1 MKALAFGCIHH
12 PVADPKALAFLHAQI
27 EAFQPDVLVNLG
39 DWYDGEGWSRWDNE
53 NPWTIIDEYR
63 AARDHA
69 RILNSF
75 SFIKKFVWLYGNHE
89 SNISEPGR
97 LKKSQRAIVDWQD
110 WSPPGGGLRDEVK
123 DWHVIKKYG
132 SSVRWNLGP
141 ISFVHGVKANVYS
154 ARDEARMHC
163 VPHGLTVSAH
173 SHRPVQVTRDSLAG
187 NQPAD
192 LWFAN
197 VGTGIDVSKARY
209 IQRSNYQGWGMA
221 VCLIEVHSTDK
232 SLLKEGRRG
241 YMTKIWDAKTE
252 MLGIQRDR
260 LRA

>member
-1 MKALAFGCIHH
+1 MRFLAFGCLHH
-12 PVADPKALAFLHAQI
+12 PVADPAALRFLHDQI
-27 EAFQPDVLVNLG
+27 ESFQPDVLVNLG

-69 RILNSF
+69 RILNAF

-89 SNISEPGR
+89 ANISEPGR
-97 LKKSQRAIVDWQD
+97 LKKSQRDIVDWQD
-110 WSPPGGGLRDEVK
+110 WSPPGGGLRDEVR
-123 DWHVIKKYG
+123 DWHVVRKYG

-141 ISFVHGVKANVYS
+141 ISFTHGTKANVYS

-163 VPHGLTVSAH
+163 VPHGLTISAH
-173 SHRPVQVTRDSLAG
+173 SHRPVHVTRDSLAG

-192 LWFAN
+192 LWYAN

-209 IQRSNYQGWGMA
+209 IQRSNFQGWGMA
-221 VCLIEVHSTDK
+221 VVCGEIYSKDST
-232 SLLKEGRRG
+232 LLKEGRKVFRS
-241 YMTKIWDAKTE
+241 KVWDAQTHV
-252 MLGIQRDR
+252 LGIQRDR
-260 LRA
+260 LNA